1 MFRIDAEKAVSFCD
15 GLNRRD
21 FLHIGAL
28 SSLGLGITD
37 FLTLKA
43 LGRGRL
49 SKGYEL
55 YFPVSG
61 GRTQSVGHLGYEA
74 RCTYRGSRTV
84 QGHSYK
90 HRRHADQRNF
100 PTHGPARR
108 QIFPGTHALPHS
120 SGRT

>member
-43 LGRGRL
+43 LGGVD
-49 SKGYEL
+49 SQKDIN
-55 YFPVSG
+55 
-61 GRTQSVGHLGYEA
+61 
-74 RCTYRGSRTV
+74 C
-84 QGHSYK
+84 
-90 HRRHADQRNF
+90 
-100 PTHGPARR
+100 
-108 QIFPGTHALPHS
+108 I
-120 SGRT
+120 